1 MDGVAPPT
9 SQYPSFAQGN
19 LVTPTDVNFPT
30 LPNVRSP
37 HDRTAGARVEN
48 HWLNVKDDK
57 GVSLPMFVPQVDDDG
72 NETSGILH
80 PEVSVPLATY
90 TGWNFSDP
98 DHGDPDT
105 LVSLAGSYI
114 PFSST
119 RTQRETRRDPRLAI

>member
-1 MDGVAPPT
+1 
-9 SQYPSFAQGN
+9 
-19 LVTPTDVNFPT
+19 
-30 LPNVRSP
+30 
-37 HDRTAGARVEN
+37 
-48 HWLNVKDDK
+48 
-57 GVSLPMFVPQVDDDG
+57 VPQVDDDG

-119 RTQRETRRDPRLAI
+119 RTQRETRRDPRLAIEERYPSRQNFLTRIEDAGLLLVKERYLLEADLPSIIKRASEHWDLLMEAR